1 MSLHRLCAAA
11 LLSLPLLAMAPAA
24 QASDDDPVVFSM
36 GHEQW
41 TASQFKRVVA
51 DTPPQVKEAA
61 LADPAAFARRYA
73 DMHLLAQLAESRQL
87 EQDADVRQ
95 QLAWVREGVLA
106 NAAKDDLYKHAQVSD
121 EEARRYYDAHQ
132 GDFVDYTLQHVVL
145 RYHGSEIAPRAGK
158 KDMSE
163 SEATAAAGKL
173 RAQVLHGK
181 DFAELVQRYSDDD
194 ESKAD
199 GGVLPET
206 ASRNLL
212 PEIAQGIAGLK
223 ENEISQ
229 PIKTRYGIHLV
240 RVLKRTDNN
249 FEDAHPHVVILLKS
263 QLVDRQIEAM
273 KQATPVKLDD
283 GFFQSNSAP

>member
-1 MSLHRLCAAA
+1 MPIQRLCAAA
-11 LLSLPLLAMAPAA
+11 LLSLLAVPFAA
-24 QASDDDPVVFSM
+24 TAAGDDPVVLSM

-41 TASQFKRVVA
+41 TAAQFKRVVA
-51 DTPPQVKEAA
+51 DTPPQVKQAA

-106 NAAKDDLYKHAQVSD
+106 NAAKDDLYQRAQVSD
-121 EEARRYYDAHQ
+121 EEARRYYDAHKS
-132 GDFVDYTLQHVVL
+132 DFVDYTLQHVVL
-145 RYHGSEIAPRAGK
+145 RYHGSEIAPRAGQ

-163 SEATAAAGKL
+163 NEAIAEAGKL
-173 RAQVLHGK
+173 RALVLHGM
-181 DFAELVQRYSDDD
+181 DFADIVQRYSDDD
-194 ESKAD
+194 DSKAD

-212 PEIAQGIAGLK
+212 PEIAQGIAKLK
-223 ENEISQ
+223 ENEVSQ

-240 RVLKRTDNN
+240 RLLKRTDNS
-249 FEDAHPHVVILLKS
+249 FEDAQPHVVILLKS
-263 QLVDRQIEAM
+263 QMVDQQIEAM
-273 KQATPVKLDD
+273 KQAKPAKLDE
-283 GFFQSNSAP
+283 GFFQASPAP

>member
-1 MSLHRLCAAA
+1 MPLHRLCAAA
-11 LLSLPLLAMAPAA
+11 LLSLPLVGAPFAA
-24 QASDDDPVVFSM
+24 HAVGDDPVVLSM

-87 EQDADVRQ
+87 EQDPDVRQ

-106 NAAKDDLYKHAQVSD
+106 NAAKDDLYRRAQVSD
-121 EEARRYYDAHQ
+121 EEAKRYYEAHK

-145 RYHGSEIAPRAGK
+145 RYQGSGIAPRAGQ
-158 KDMSE
+158 KDMSV
-163 SEATAAAGKL
+163 SEAKAEADQL
-173 RAQVLHGK
+173 RAQVLHGT
-181 DFAELVQRYSDDD
+181 DFADIVQRYSDDD
-194 ESKAD
+194 DSKAD
-199 GGVLPET
+199 GGLLPET

-223 ENEISQ
+223 ENDVSQ
-229 PIKTRYGIHLV
+229 PIKTRYGYHLV
-240 RVLKRTDNN
+240 KVIKRVDNS
-249 FEDAHPHVVILLKS
+249 FEDAKPHVVILLKS
-263 QLVDRQIEAM
+263 EQMDRQIEAM
-273 KQATPVKLDD
+273 KQAKRAKLDA
-283 GFFQSNSAP
+283 GFFQASPAP